1 MAEYSSS
8 LTYKQSP
15 MRDEIK
21 KTLWGPANKLR
32 ANMDA
37 AVTVVETAGGGT

>member
-15 MRDEIK
+15 MLDDIK

-37 AVTVVETAGGGT
+37 AAMVVETADGGT